1 MLIRLLLLSP
11 ILLLVACASTTE
23 IQTRHRAS
31 GDRVPATHLLLVART
46 PEQGVRQQWERACAD
61 TLEGKGLTLTRSH
74 KVLPGWFEAG
84 TGALEQ
90 WARDRGADAILLG
103 ELTRLV
109 LSPPNLPREDGPGEP
124 GVEAQWTLSLEDGK
138 VKGAEQPAEARQEV
152 DFQLI
157 APTGRRLWAGTART
171 HEANELAAIAH
182 SQCRALHKT
191 LVSLGLLPD

>member
-1 MLIRLLLLSP
+1 MLVRLLLLFP
-11 ILLLVACASTTE
+11 LLALAACASTTE
-23 IQTRHRAS
+23 IQTRHQAP
-31 GDRVPATHLLLVART
+31 GDAVPVTHLLLVART
-46 PEQGVRQQWERACAD
+46 PEQDARRHWENECAE
-61 TLEGKGLTLTRSH
+61 TLGNKGLTLTRSH

-84 TGALEQ
+84 TDALEQ

-109 LSPPNLPREDGPGEP
+109 LSPPNLPREGAPGEP
-124 GVEAQWTLSLEDGK
+124 DMEAQWTLTLEDGK

-157 APTGRRLWAGTART
+157 APTGQRLWAGTART
-171 HEANELAAIAH
+171 HEANELTAIAD

-191 LVSLGLLPD
+191 LVSLGLLPG